1 MDSGSAVPTL
11 SPGLSATVAA
21 KLLTV
26 ARDRWGAPAVTS
38 PVIDRGAADA
48 GPAPT
53 EFMLRTA
60 RFLAEDKAGRS
71 SPARTAM
78 TAITTSSS
86 ISVNAGQRIFILY
99 LVGFFHWIMSRSAA
113 KAFRGQNGCFRQ
125 HELRK
130 KE

>member
-11 SPGLSATVAA
+11 SPGLSETVAA

-26 ARDRWGAPAVTS
+26 ARDRWGAATVAS
-38 PVIDRGAADA
+38 PVTDRGAADA

-53 EFMLRTA
+53 EFMLLRSA

-86 ISVNAGQRIFILY
+86 ISVNAGQRSFILY
-99 LVGFFHWIMSRSAA
+99 LVGFFQGIMSMSAA
-113 KAFRGQNGCFRQ
+113 RAFCGQNSCFRQ

-130 KE
+130 R